1 MRKRIISII
10 LLILVVVAS
19 SLLMISFFTSNID
32 KSLQKQILFLNLL
45 AYLGVAIFFISNKR
59 K

>member
-10 LLILVVVAS
+10 LLILVVATS
-19 SLLMISFFTSNID
+19 SLVMISFFTSNID

-45 AYLGVAIFFISNKR
+45 SYLGVVIFFIGNKR